1 MTVQVTWTEGHLAV
15 PRYGHRRSQ
24 ALHCFAAPGATRS
37 PPETARKGGFGARQ
51 EENLLL
57 VQTDHLPGRAKQ
69 GTALEEVIGCGF
81 HLEDQARSLPRRDV
95 DQVGGGEE
103 ANLPA

>member
-1 MTVQVTWTEGHLAV
+1 M
-15 PRYGHRRSQ
+15 
-24 ALHCFAAPGATRS
+24 
-37 PPETARKGGFGARQ
+37 
-51 EENLLL
+51 
-57 VQTDHLPGRAKQ
+57 QTDHLPGRAKQ